1 MSADPRAAARQFVRS
16 LNILLKFA
24 RLYEF
29 GHVRTGAQFETTWK
43 ELRSALDERGESVL
57 FLGASGTQILLDG
70 VPLGAAG
77 AERSFAQLLSSS
89 GIASIHFAPTLSQS
103 HFARFVRAFPTGN
116 AKPASLAEQ
125 LKASL
130 AGETG
135 IKINEIRYIAEDS
148 SIAGAKIAANL
159 TAKVLGAQGDK
170 FRDYLDDPN
179 RLLQMILPA
188 EGSLAGSAGPGGG
201 RGRGLGGGAEAPG

>member
-1 MSADPRAAARQFVRS
+1 M
-16 LNILLKFA
+16 
-24 RLYEF
+24 
-29 GHVRTGAQFETTWK
+29 
-43 ELRSALDERGESVL
+43 
-57 FLGASGTQILLDG
+57 
-70 VPLGAAG
+70 
-77 AERSFAQLLSSS
+77 
-89 GIASIHFAPTLSQS
+89 
-103 HFARFVRAFPTGN
+103 RAFPTGN

-170 FRDYLDDPN
+170 FRDFLDDPN
-179 RLLQMILPA
+179 RLLQMILAA
-188 EGSLAGSAGPGGG
+188 EGSRGGSGGSGGGSGPGFGG
-201 RGRGLGGGAEAPG
+201 PGFGGPGMQWVGGSVGRWPTGRRVQWPEVSVVGWFSGRALSRRGESVRRLGVDATGSVQ